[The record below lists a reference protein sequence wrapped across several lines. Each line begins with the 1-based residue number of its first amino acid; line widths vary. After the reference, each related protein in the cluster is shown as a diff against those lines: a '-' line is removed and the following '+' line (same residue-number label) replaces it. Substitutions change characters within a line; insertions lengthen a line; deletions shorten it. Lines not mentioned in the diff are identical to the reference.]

1 MFSPWLGRG
10 CARSTKTGLNRPQ
23 LFTDLIILRVPL
35 HKQACAQA
43 RDASLHDTRALRRE
57 ETAESYI
64 FKLRLP
70 GLKKEDLNI
79 QIEDRTLH
87 ISYNGEPEAEGEE
100 GEASS
105 SNSQSKETKSGSCS
119 FKRKLL
125 LPESADVEKIKA
137 DVDSDTLA
145 ITVPKLPRKF
155 PKVRRIDMKSELGSP
170 GL

>member
-1 MFSPWLGRG
+1 MALVFSPWLGRG

-64 FKLRLP
+64 FKLR
-70 GLKKEDLNI
+70 LNI

>member
-64 FKLRLP
+64 FKLR
-70 GLKKEDLNI
+70 LNI